1 MKKFCE
7 LSREHITKL
16 INFKKKKMKLLT
28 KEQQESYKKQNFLIF
43 VKKKLKKNIRKIR
56 NTVKIKIIVI
66 TQESIEILLIAYVI

>member
-16 INFKKKKMKLLT
+16 INFKKKKMKLLM
-28 KEQQESYKKQNFLIF
+28 KEYQESNKKQNFLIF
-43 VKKKLKKNIRKIR
+43 VKKKLKINIRKIR
-56 NTVKIKIIVI
+56 NTVNIKIIVI

>member
-28 KEQQESYKKQNFLIF
+28 KEQQESYKKENFLIF
-43 VKKKLKKNIRKIR
+43 VKKKLKINIRKIR

>member
-7 LSREHITKL
+7 LSREHIMKL

-43 VKKKLKKNIRKIR
+43 VKKKLKINIRKIR

>member
-16 INFKKKKMKLLT
+16 INFKKKKMKLLM
-28 KEQQESYKKQNFLIF
+28 KEYQESNKKQNFLIF
-43 VKKKLKKNIRKIR
+43 VKKKLKINIRKIR

-66 TQESIEILLIAYVI
+66 T

>member
-28 KEQQESYKKQNFLIF
+28 KEYQGSYKKQNFLIF
-43 VKKKLKKNIRKIR
+43 VKKKLKINIRKIR

-66 TQESIEILLIAYVI
+66 T

>member
-16 INFKKKKMKLLT
+16 INFKKKKMKLLM
-28 KEQQESYKKQNFLIF
+28 KEYQESNKKQNFLIF
-43 VKKKLKKNIRKIR
+43 VKKKLKINIRKIR

-66 TQESIEILLIAYVI
+66 TQGSIEILLIAYVI

>member
-28 KEQQESYKKQNFLIF
+28 KEYQESYKKRNFLIF
-43 VKKKLKKNIRKIR
+43 VKKKLKINIRKIR